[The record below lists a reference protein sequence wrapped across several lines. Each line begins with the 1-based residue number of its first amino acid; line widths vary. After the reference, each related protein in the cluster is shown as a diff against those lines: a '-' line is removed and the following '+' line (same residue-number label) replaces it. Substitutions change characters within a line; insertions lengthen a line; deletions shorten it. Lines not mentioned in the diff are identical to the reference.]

1 MSSKAK
7 YSATPQRDSFEQSGY
22 TQAPPAY
29 HDSPS
34 SSSDQAALLS
44 GVARSSEDNIP
55 DDMKYGGFV
64 AEATIDIRMQFVRKV
79 YSIL

>member
-1 MSSKAK
+1 MSSAK
-7 YSATPQRDSFEQSGY
+7 YSAAPQRDSLDQSSY

-29 HDSPS
+29 ADTPS
-34 SSSDQAALLS
+34 ASSDQQALLA

-64 AEATIDIRMQFVRKV
+64 AEASPDIRMQFVRKV